1 MGMFNRK
8 EKDQNKGIHM
18 LKYTFAFFFFF
29 LLCVCDRDRYD
40 VRGRTCSGT
49 SCTILS
55 HWEAVVCCLTGT
67 GTHIPAYR
75 TPRPTASHQWR
86 RNAIC
91 GVVHPLQFWLCLLIK
106 KNNCLNHSRR
116 LKDELFLSGHLAP
129 LSAAASP
136 LLMGC
141 YSQQIRVSLCAVP
154 MRQDTPEAQVTDDT
168 CPPAV
173 LLCHPQPLLT
183 SLFTYRCCR
192 PIGQLSA

>member
-8 EKDQNKGIHM
+8 EKDQNKGIHV

-29 LLCVCDRDRYD
+29 LLCVCDRDRSD

-106 KNNCLNHSRR
+106 K
-116 LKDELFLSGHLAP
+116 KQLFEPLTKIEGWNVSKWASCSSLSSSITFVDGL
-129 LSAAASP
+129 
-136 LLMGC
+136 
-141 YSQQIRVSLCAVP
+141 
-154 MRQDTPEAQVTDDT
+154 
-168 CPPAV
+168 
-173 LLCHPQPLLT
+173 LLT
-183 SLFTYRCCR
+183 
-192 PIGQLSA
+192 AN